1 MDQRIKEAMAA
12 RIGGNLMRTF
22 CAGALALSL
31 TPALAFAEEL
41 ESVGD
46 DGTNTER
53 EAIAGIDV
61 VGQEA
66 SGEGP
71 AEDAVELTEDTSAVE
86 AIATEGLAN
95 TASVAAADS
104 ESAGVAEIN
113 GVAYESIAAAVA
125 AAQDGD
131 TIQLTADSVIQ
142 KVVIDKTLTIVGNGH
157 TVTVAAEEKRNNT
170 GETHG
175 FEIGD
180 SAAGKTIEFSGV
192 TIKAEAEE
200 SYGVLQLIWIH
211 NAAADSVDVRI
222 NDCVLEN
229 VGEGGPYRHAVSME
243 YASGSMKYNF
253 DLSVVGSTLSA
264 RSYVFGSG
272 LNNGN
277 PDVSGCTAVFASNT
291 FNNVGGSSGIYNIHT
306 PKAFERLQVQSNSF
320 NSVRSGGI
328 KYIYSAENT
337 VVIKDNDFSGANTEQ
352 LGGVYAIMCTTQQ
365 KDYADARA
373 YSWATELSGNNLE
386 GQNTIIAAAAP
397 VEVIWFPDGQAV
409 NNTVLNNY
417 GNSNATDEGTRY
429 GISKW
434 GGNESFLS
442 MADFGIAADSIEFD
456 SLDAEPGVTKWFYNS
471 EESSGFYTNDVTN
484 FENAWTEEN
493 PRHCSASLATWE
505 EANVVTRWALVDE
518 KGVETALVDE
528 DGDGVITGEND
539 IARLSIDTKTGQISA
554 SPLAFGTAT
563 LKAVVGGGEDGL
575 IPNAKVDTLVISVQ
589 EPVAPEPSEPEKPEP
604 VIPDNS
610 EPEKSA
616 FAKTGDAT
624 MTLAGAVAAVA
635 VVAAG
640 GAAAAACARKRS

>member
-1 MDQRIKEAMAA
+1 MGQRTQEAMAS
-12 RIGGNLMRTF
+12 RIGGGLVRTF
-22 CAGALALSL
+22 CAGALVLSL
-31 TPALAFAEEL
+31 TPVLAFAEEP
-41 ESVGD
+41 ENVGD
-46 DGTNTER
+46 DSANTEWTEVAGA
-53 EAIAGIDV
+53 EA

-66 SGEGP
+66 SSEEPVEG
-71 AEDAVELTEDTSAVE
+71 ATGVE
-86 AIATEGLAN
+86 AIAAEGLVN
-95 TASVAAADS
+95 TASVTAADS
-104 ESAGVAEIN
+104 KSAGVAEIN
-113 GVAYESIAAAVA
+113 GVAYESIADAVA
-125 AAQDGD
+125 AAKDGD

-142 KVVIDKTLTIVGNGH
+142 KVVINKTLTIVGNGH
-157 TVTVAAEEKRNNT
+157 TVTVAAEAMRNNT

-180 SAAGKTIEFSGV
+180 SAAGKTIAFSGV

-200 SYGVLQLIWIH
+200 TYGVLQLIWIH
-211 NAAADSVDVRI
+211 NTDADSVDVRI
-222 NDCVLEN
+222 DGCVLEN

-243 YASGSMKYNF
+243 YASGSTEYNF
-253 DLSVVGSTLSA
+253 DLSVTGSTLSA

-277 PDVSGCTAVFASNT
+277 PIVSGCTAVFTGNT
-291 FNNVGGSSGIYNIHT
+291 FNNVGGSSSIYNIHT
-306 PKAFERLQVQSNSF
+306 PKAFGSLQVQDNSF

-434 GGNESFLS
+434 GGNSNFLS
-442 MADFGIAADSIEFD
+442 MTDFGITEDSIEFD
-456 SLDAEPGVTKWFYNS
+456 SLDAELGVTKWFYNS

-505 EANVVTRWALVDE
+505 DANAITRWALVDE

-528 DGDGVITGEND
+528 DGDGVITGENE
-539 IARLSIDTKTGQISA
+539 IAQVTIDTKTGQITA

-575 IPNAKVDTLVISVQ
+575 IPNAKTDTLTISVQ

-604 VIPDNS
+604 AAS
-610 EPEKSA
+610 ESGESEKSSL
-616 FAKTGDAT
+616 AKTGDET
-624 MTLAGAVAAVA
+624 MMLAGAAAAVA

-640 GAAAAACARKRS
+640 GAAAAAYARKRS